1 MSLSVAMRSY
11 ERNSSTSSASSSE
24 KQRAWPSIVSAL
36 VAAVGSL
43 TVGYAMGYPSSALI
57 DLAELPDGFSIQ
69 KGSVESELFA
79 VSDACTCIA
88 LYFTIIRRRAL
99 TAFMQLI
106 CTITSDCACTVYAYG
121 YLKCMHRQSK
131 SCQPAAPTTWGRAH
145 CSRLYMTVLPCTAQ
159 DTSQFVQL

>member
-11 ERNSSTSSASSSE
+11 ERNSSTSSVSSSE

-43 TVGYAMGYPSSALI
+43 TIGYAMGYPSSALI

-79 VSDACTCIA
+79 VSDA
-88 LYFTIIRRRAL
+88 F
-99 TAFMQLI
+99 
-106 CTITSDCACTVYAYG
+106 
-121 YLKCMHRQSK
+121 
-131 SCQPAAPTTWGRAH
+131 
-145 CSRLYMTVLPCTAQ
+145 
-159 DTSQFVQL
+159 